1 MSFVKSPRPPSH
13 ETAPTVSLG
22 GNAAP
27 ARQHLST
34 HFRGRITIGSRMLL
48 AFGTCLLGCT
58 LLPTH
63 AADITAPAMNWAL
76 PFFTKEGHHAM
87 TARGS
92 EMRYINANHV
102 EVIDLNLTVFS
113 GDAAAKVETI
123 LLSPAAT
130 FLPNDRIARGEKSV
144 RFIGDD
150 IEASGR
156 QWTYWQQEKKISLQ
170 GDVRVTFRAELKN
183 LLQ

>member
-1 MSFVKSPRPPSH
+1 VKPLRPPPH
-13 ETAPTVSLG
+13 ENVPTASVG
-22 GNAAP
+22 GNVAQEWQNP
-27 ARQHLST
+27 SGSVC
-34 HFRGRITIGSRMLL
+34 GRITSGWRMLAL
-48 AFGTCLLGCT
+48 AFGACLLGCT
-58 LLPTH
+58 IPATI

-183 LLQ
+183 ILQ